1 MVSGT
6 VWAVYMTGI
15 SAPAV
20 DFDYPETRIIEAG
33 LGGYTRAERSRLM
46 KQAQELLARED
57 AILVAHYYTHPD
69 LQELADSSGGL
80 VADSLEMARFGST
93 QSARTL
99 VVAGV
104 RFMGET
110 AKILNP
116 EKRIL
121 MPSLEAEC
129 SLDLGCPIEPFSA
142 FCDEHLDRTV
152 VVYANTSAAV
162 KARADWVVTS
172 SCAVRIISHL
182 MDQEEKILWAPDRH
196 LGHYLQR
203 VTGADMALWQGHCVV
218 HDEFKS
224 RKLGELISEHPEAAV
239 LVHPES
245 PEDVIDMA
253 DVVGS
258 TTALIQACQ
267 ELPHPTFIVA
277 TDRQIFHKMQQAAPG
292 RNFIEA
298 PTGGEGATCK
308 SCAHCPWMAM
318 NDLTRLI
325 ETLETGSNEI
335 HVDEDVR
342 RRALRSTRRMIEF
355 TAH

>member
-1 MVSGT
+1 MAGFSQSPV
-6 VWAVYMTGI
+6 A
-15 SAPAV
+15 
-20 DFDYPETRIIEAG
+20 FDYPETRTIEAG
-33 LGGYTRAERSRLM
+33 LAEYTHIDRPALM
-46 KQAQELLARED
+46 AQARELLAEKD

-69 LQELADSSGGL
+69 LQELADTSGGT
-80 VADSLEMARFGST
+80 VADSLEMARFGAA
-93 QSARTL
+93 QSAQTL

-121 MPSLEAEC
+121 MLTLEAEC
-129 SLDLGCPIEPFSA
+129 SLDLGCPIEPFTE
-142 FCDEHLDRTV
+142 FCDRHPERTT

-182 MDQEEKILWAPDRH
+182 MDQGETILWAPDRH

-224 RKLGELISEHPEAAV
+224 RQLGHLISEHPEAAV

-245 PEDVIDMA
+245 PQEVIDMA

-258 TTALIQACQ
+258 TTALIQACR
-267 ELPHPTFIVA
+267 ELPNPTFIVA
-277 TDRQIFHKMQQAAPG
+277 TDRQIFYKMRQAAPG

-325 ETLETGSNEI
+325 QTLQTGDNEI
-335 HVDEDVR
+335 HVDEDIR
-342 RRALRSTRRMIEF
+342 RPALRSTQRMLEF